1 MDLKQYIM
9 PLLRWWWLLV
19 VATLVAG
26 GSSYSI
32 VRQQPPIYQAHATLM
47 IGRMIQDPNP
57 NSGEFYL
64 VQQLAAAYADI
75 GNREPVRN
83 KTMEALGISYLP
95 ETWVSAVPNSS
106 LIAIAV
112 TDTDARRAQ
121 IVANELA
128 NQLILTSP
136 TGSNSEDQTRQR
148 FVNDQLDKLQSQI
161 QDTNTEVEKMQQQ
174 LGDLN
179 SARQIAD
186 MQTQITAQQQK
197 LTALQTNYAS
207 LLVTTKSG
215 ATNTLSLIESA
226 GLPIT
231 PIGPN
236 KLMIVVLASAIG
248 LALSSLAA
256 YVMEAL
262 DDSLKSTEE
271 INRLIKA
278 PILGNIAK
286 IPQNN
291 NKMAY
296 VVEEPRSPVSDAFR
310 LLRTNLEFLGIKNP
324 LQVILITSPDIEDGK
339 STISS
344 NLAASIA
351 QSRNKRVILVDADL
365 RKPTLHTGLGVENR
379 NGLSEI
385 CLGTIN
391 IQDAMIPWGYGE
403 LKLIPA
409 GVVPPNPVELLSS
422 DKFSQAIEEMRA
434 YADVIIIDSPPIF
447 LADTLVLSGKVD
459 GVLVVLR
466 PGYTR
471 KKSVVRILDHFQKT
485 GANFLG
491 IILNRVA
498 KSESYYSDYYQS
510 QPDKNKVILSRES
523 VDEFLPSDERKMEG
537 KEETTKTP

>member
-19 VATLVAG
+19 AATLVAAG
-26 GSSYSI
+26 ASYNA
-32 VRQQPPIYQAHATLM
+32 VRQQSPIYQAHATLM

-75 GNREPVRN
+75 GNREPVKY

-95 ETWVSAVPNSS
+95 ATRVSALPNSS
-106 LIAIAV
+106 LIAISV
-112 TDTDARRAQ
+112 TDTDPKRAQ
-121 IVANELA
+121 VVANELA

-136 TGSNSEDQTRQR
+136 TSSNSEDRTRQQ

-161 QDTNTEVEKMQQQ
+161 QETNAEIEKLQQQ

-197 LTALQTNYAS
+197 LTTLQANYAS
-207 LLVTTKSG
+207 LLGTTQSG
-215 ATNTLSLIESA
+215 ATNTLSLIEPA

-236 KLMIVVLASAIG
+236 KLMTVALASAIG

-256 YVMEAL
+256 YVIEAL

-278 PILGNIAK
+278 PILGYIGE

-291 NKMAY
+291 RMTY

-324 LQVILITSPDIEDGK
+324 LQVILITSPDVEDGK
-339 STISS
+339 SIIAS

-351 QSRNKRVILVDADL
+351 QSPNKRVILIDADL
-365 RKPTLHTGLGVENR
+365 RKPTLHTGLAVVENR

-385 CLGTIN
+385 CLGTVN
-391 IQDAMIPWGYGE
+391 IQDAMISWGYGE
-403 LKLIPA
+403 LKFIPA

-422 DKFSQAIEEMRA
+422 DKFSQAIDEMKA

-459 GVLVVLR
+459 GVLIVLR

-471 KKSVVRILDHFQKT
+471 KKSVVRMLDHFQKT
-485 GANFLG
+485 GVNLTG
-491 IILNRVA
+491 VVLNRVA
-498 KSESYYSDYYQS
+498 KSESYYSGYYRS
-510 QPDKNKVILSRES
+510 QPDKNKVFLSRES
-523 VDEFLPSDERKMEG
+523 EDEFFPPDERKMDS
-537 KEETTKTP
+537 KEATTKTH

>member
-19 VATLVAG
+19 AATLVAAG
-26 GSSYSI
+26 ASYNA
-32 VRQQPPIYQAHATLM
+32 VRQQSPIYQAHATLM

-75 GNREPVRN
+75 GNREPVKY

-95 ETWVSAVPNSS
+95 ATRVSALPNSS
-106 LIAIAV
+106 LIAISV
-112 TDTDARRAQ
+112 TDTDPKRAQ
-121 IVANELA
+121 VVANELA

-136 TGSNSEDQTRQR
+136 TSSNSEDRTRQQ

-161 QDTNTEVEKMQQQ
+161 QETNAEIEKLQQQ

-186 MQTQITAQQQK
+186 MQEQITAQQQK
-197 LTALQTNYAS
+197 LTSLQSNYAS
-207 LLVTTKSG
+207 LLGTTQSG
-215 ATNTLSLIESA
+215 ATNTLSLIEPA
-226 GLPIT
+226 GLPVT

-236 KLMIVVLASAIG
+236 KKMTVALAAAIG

-256 YVMEAL
+256 YVLEAL

-278 PILGNIAK
+278 PILGYIGE

-291 NKMAY
+291 RMTY
-296 VVEEPRSPVSDAFR
+296 VAENPRSPVSDAFR

-471 KKSVVRILDHFQKT
+471 KKSVARILDHFQKT

>member
-1 MDLKQYIM
+1 MDLKQYFS

-19 VATLVAG
+19 AATLVAG
-26 GSSYSI
+26 VSSYLV

-64 VQQLAAAYADI
+64 VQQLAATYADI
-75 GNREPVRN
+75 GNREPVRY

-95 ETWVSAVPNSS
+95 ETRVSALPNSS

-121 IVANELA
+121 VVANELA

-136 TGSNSEDQTRQR
+136 TGSNSEDRTRQQ
-148 FVNDQLDKLQSQI
+148 FVNTQLDKLQSQI
-161 QDTNTEVEKMQQQ
+161 QETNAAIEKLQQQ

-186 MQTQITAQQQK
+186 MQEQIAAQQQK
-197 LTALQTNYAS
+197 LTTLQTNYAS
-207 LLVTTKSG
+207 LLVTTQSG
-215 ATNTLSLIESA
+215 ATNTLSIIESA

-236 KLMIVVLASAIG
+236 KIMTVALASAIG
-248 LALSSLAA
+248 LVLSSLAA
-256 YVMEAL
+256 YVIEAL
-262 DDSLKSTEE
+262 DDSLKSTED

-278 PILGNIAK
+278 PILGNIQK
-286 IPQNN
+286 IPEK
-291 NKMAY
+291 NKMSY
-296 VVEEPRSPVSDAFR
+296 VVEEPRAPVSDAFR
-310 LLRTNLEFLGIKNP
+310 MLRTNLEFLGIKNP
-324 LQVILITSPDIEDGK
+324 LQVILVTSPDVDDGK

-351 QSRNKRVILVDADL
+351 QSRNKKVILVDADL

-391 IQDAMIPWGYGE
+391 IQEAMIPWGYGE

-409 GVVPPNPVELLSS
+409 GVIPPNPVELLSS
-422 DKFSQAIEEMRA
+422 IKFSQALDEMKA
-434 YADVIIIDSPPIF
+434 YADVIIIDSPPVF
-447 LADTLVLSGKVD
+447 LADTLVLSGKAD

-466 PGYTR
+466 PGYSR
-471 KKSVVRILDHFQKT
+471 KKAVARLVDQFQKT
-485 GANFLG
+485 GTNLIG
-491 IILNRVA
+491 VVLNRVA
-498 KSESYYSDYYQS
+498 ISESYYSDYYMS
-510 QPDKNKVILSRES
+510 QPDKNKVILNRES
-523 VDEFLPSDERKMEG
+523 MDEFLPSDERKMDS
-537 KEETTKTP
+537 KEETTKIN